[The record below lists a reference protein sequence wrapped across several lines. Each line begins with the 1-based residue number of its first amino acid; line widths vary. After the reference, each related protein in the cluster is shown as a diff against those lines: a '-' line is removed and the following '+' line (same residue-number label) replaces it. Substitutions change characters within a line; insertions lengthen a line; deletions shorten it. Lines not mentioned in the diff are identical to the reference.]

1 MNEGTKQQL
10 SVPNFMIKPE
20 KKKAKRDGILAPIL
34 VKVLIIIFM
43 VTVAMILIHRGQR
56 VLGGIIYGKEVME
69 LIAFVMFMVRR
80 RSENGEV

>member
-1 MNEGTKQQL
+1 MNDVTKQL
-10 SVPNFMIKPE
+10 SVPNFMMKPE
-20 KKKAKRDGILAPIL
+20 KKKVKRDGILVPIL

-69 LIAFVMFMVRR
+69 LIVFVFYMVRR

>member
-1 MNEGTKQQL
+1 MNEVTRQI
-10 SVPNFMIKPE
+10 SVPNFMMKPE
-20 KKKAKRDGILAPIL
+20 KKKAKHGGILVPIL

-56 VLGGIIYGKEVME
+56 VLGCIIYGKEVME
-69 LIAFVMFMVRR
+69 LIVFVFYMVKR

>member
-1 MNEGTKQQL
+1 MNEQL
-10 SVPNFMIKPE
+10 SVPSFMIKPD

-34 VKVLIIIFM
+34 VKVLIIVFM

-56 VLGGIIYGKEVME
+56 VLGCIIYGKEVME
-69 LIAFVMFMVRR
+69 LIMFVFYMIRR

>member
-1 MNEGTKQQL
+1 MNEQL
-10 SVPNFMIKPE
+10 SVPSFMIKPD

-34 VKVLIIIFM
+34 VKVLIIVFM

-56 VLGGIIYGKEVME
+56 VLGCIIYGKEVME
-69 LIAFVMFMVRR
+69 LIVFVFYMVRR